1 MANSTPLHISPT
13 PRLFLHG
20 CPVLFPVG
28 LENGQH
34 NISTAEHLITLHS
47 EHSSLF
53 FLLQSM
59 ALHFSPSPSSA
70 PLYIGLNNLILDWR
84 RQIHKFTLLIWS
96 VRLQQSDLIVQP
108 KFEPTKKKKKTHPQ
122 HFPKIRILSS
132 INHIPV
138 QTKTHTLSFS
148 KPHMTFFVPW
158 NTKTDILKNILVE
171 LFNVFT
177 VNRDLS
183 LKNCSIFYIQ
193 SKLHFFKKICENK
206 CNRFNQFIKK
216 I

>member
-34 NISTAEHLITLHS
+34 NISSAEHLITLHS

-96 VRLQQSDLIVQP
+96 VRLQQSELIVQP
-108 KFEPTKKKKKTHPQ
+108 KFEPTKKKKKHTHNISQKLEFCHQLITFLFKQKPI
-122 HFPKIRILSS
+122 PCPSPNPIWLSS
-132 INHIPV
+132 FHGTQK
-138 QTKTHTLSFS
+138 QTFWRIFWLSFS
-148 KPHMTFFVPW
+148 MYSQW
-158 NTKTDILKNILVE
+158 IEI
-171 LFNVFT
+171 
-177 VNRDLS
+177 
-183 LKNCSIFYIQ
+183 
-193 SKLHFFKKICENK
+193 
-206 CNRFNQFIKK
+206 
-216 I
+216 